1 MPKIKF
7 RLPPSLLVFY
17 FIDTPNNL
25 HYREYLMA
33 SIEKTELF
41 GRLHSIFGFHSFRIG
56 QEEIVSAILDGT
68 DVFAVMPTGGGKSLC
83 YQLPACILPGTCI
96 VISPLIALMKDQVDN
111 AVNNGIAA
119 AFINSSQSAREQQEI
134 LEQAEKGELKLL
146 YMAPERLLMSRYTS
160 IIDALPKSFFAV
172 DEAHCISE
180 WGHDF
185 RPDYLQLSILSK
197 RYPSVPIAAFTATA
211 TQRVQSDIISKMNLR
226 DPYRYRA
233 SFDRP
238 NLFYEVVPKT
248 NTLRQIGEFIKQR
261 PGQAGIVYRTSRKSV
276 ESTVDYLQSIGID
289 ALAYHAGLDDS
300 IRKKHQEKFNRDT
313 VSVIVATI
321 AFGMGID
328 KSNVRFVVHGD
339 LPKNM
344 ENYYQETGRAGRD
357 GDPAHCLL
365 LFGRGDIPKIRFFID
380 QVENDNERNRLLDA
394 LNKIVSFAGIHACR
408 RKQILA
414 YFGED
419 YGKDDCKTCDIC
431 TNSAETVD
439 VTIEAQM
446 LLSTVYRTGNR
457 FGRMHIIDV
466 VCGAD
471 NSKVRDFGHDR
482 LKCYGVGKHK
492 PKVFWRQ
499 LVDTLLAGGHL
510 SQSDG
515 RFPVIQLSDKA
526 VPVLLKKEKVVMLK
540 HQTSKGRRKTSF
552 DSANFNQSLFDRLR
566 EVRMDLARAQNIPPY
581 IVFSDK
587 TLREMASK
595 CPITPSDMYGI
606 SGVGE
611 RKMQQYGDDFINA
624 ILSYLSN

>member
-1 MPKIKF
+1 MQNED
-7 RLPPSLLVFY
+7 SQQLLY
-17 FIDTPNNL
+17 DTL
-25 HYREYLMA
+25 H
-33 SIEKTELF
+33 KLF
-41 GRLHSIFGFHSFRIG
+41 GFSSFRTG
-56 QEEIVSAILDGT
+56 QEQIVKAILEGT

-83 YQLPACILPGTCI
+83 YQLPACMLPGTCI

-119 AFINSSQSAREQQEI
+119 AFLNSSQSVTEQRDI
-134 LEQAEKGELKLL
+134 LSSIQRGELKLL
-146 YMAPERLLMSRYTS
+146 YMAPERLLMDRYAS
-160 IIDALPKSFFAV
+160 VIDKLPKSFFAI

-185 RPDYLQLSILSK
+185 RPDYLQLSVLSR
-197 RYPSVPIAAFTATA
+197 RYPDIPIAAFTATA
-211 TQRVQSDIISKMNLR
+211 TQRVQDDIIAKMNLR
-226 DPYRYRA
+226 TPYRYRA

-248 NTLRQIGEFIKQR
+248 NPLRQIGRFIAQR
-261 PGQAGIVYRTSRKSV
+261 PHQAGIVYRTSRKSV
-276 ESTVDYLQSIGID
+276 ESTVDYLQSIGIN
-289 ALAYHAGLDDS
+289 ALAYHAGLGDE
-300 IRKKHQEKFNRDT
+300 IRKKHQERFNKDD

-344 ENYYQETGRAGRD
+344 ENYYQETGRSGRD

-380 QVENDNERNRLLDA
+380 QVENDRERSRLIDA

-408 RKQILA
+408 RKQILG
-414 YFGED
+414 YFGEV
-419 YGKDDCKTCDIC
+419 YKKENCKTCDVC
-431 TNSAETVD
+431 TQSAEIID

-446 LLSTVYRTGNR
+446 LLSTIYRTRNR
-457 FGRMHIIDV
+457 FGRTHIIDV

-471 NSKVRDFGHDR
+471 NKKIRDFGHDR
-482 LKCYGVGKHK
+482 LSCYAVGKHK

-499 LVDTLLAGGHL
+499 LIDTLLASGHIV
-510 SQSDG
+510 QSDSK
-515 RFPVIQLSDKA
+515 FPVIQLSDKA
-526 VPVLLKKEKVVMLK
+526 APVLFKKEKVIMLK
-540 HQTSKGRRKTSF
+540 QQMTKPKKKAASESKDYS
-552 DSANFNQSLFDRLR
+552 QSLFDKLR
-566 EVRMDLARAQNIPPY
+566 ELRMDLARAQNIPPY

-595 CPITPSDMYGI
+595 YPITPTDMYGI
-606 SGVGE
+606 SGVGA
-611 RKMQQYGDDFINA
+611 RKMEQYGEAFINA
-624 ILSYLSN
+624 ILSHLSEGNTKS